1 MKSKAFWVVIFLV
14 LFGTNVLFASLYLQ
28 AKKELEGT
36 KVILSSQ
43 QYRSKYMDFLK
54 MFIKLVIKSD
64 KEVDFETRLKLENA
78 VRGLNEEYNDP
89 EILAQWQK
97 FVNSGNETEAQ
108 VNVKELLGML
118 VDKIYIMQ

>member
-78 VRGLNEEYNDP
+78 VRGLKEEYNDP

-97 FVNSGNETEAQ
+97 FVNSGNEAEAQ
-108 VNVKELLGML
+108 ANVKELLGML
-118 VDKIYIMQ
+118 VDKVYALK